1 MGWYMPRQGSTA
13 CTMDTSQT
21 SKSSSCCGISSRGR
35 SQRSWDCGACIA
47 SRARA
52 GAGSVQALVTAGASD
67 QPPSQEHSSS
77 ASAHGRSTA
86 QVCTRAT
93 GPQSSDGSSVHCGAG
108 PGTSFAPPQD
118 SVRGS
123 RSGSSHEPA
132 SSSSSA
138 CVAASCVFA
147 CPSAATVSAS
157 FCNSCCRCSSSL
169 CCFFSSALRTLRSA
183 FFANNFATRSLTAWL
198 TSSEGTDSGSS
209 MLCSS
214 KGKADEGVGGT
225 TSGSGSSTLKGR
237 IGRVGQGRTKSSSS
251 LAFPT
256 KVTGTSMIASST
268 ATAAAS
274 TSSQA
279 APGAANGG

>member
-1 MGWYMPRQGSTA
+1 
-13 CTMDTSQT
+13 MDTSQA

-35 SQRSWDCGACIA
+35 SQPSWDCGACIA

-77 ASAHGRSTA
+77 SSAHGRSTA

-93 GPQSSDGSSVHCGAG
+93 GPQSSPGCSVHCGAG
-108 PGTSFAPPQD
+108 PETSLAPPQD

-132 SSSSSA
+132 SSSCSPCA
-138 CVAASCVFA
+138 AASGVFA

-183 FFANNFATRSLTAWL
+183 FFANNFATRSLTPWL
-198 TSSEGTDSGSS
+198 TSGASSAGTDSGSS

-225 TSGSGSSTLKGR
+225 TSGSGSSTLAAR
-237 IGRVGQGRTKSSSS
+237 TGRVEQGGTKSSSS

-256 KVTGTSMIASST
+256 RVMGTSMIASST
-268 ATAAAS
+268 ATAGAS

-279 APGAANGG
+279 APRAANG

>member
-1 MGWYMPRQGSTA
+1 
-13 CTMDTSQT
+13 MDTSQA

-35 SQRSWDCGACIA
+35 SQPSWDCGACIA

-77 ASAHGRSTA
+77 SSAHGRSTA

-93 GPQSSDGSSVHCGAG
+93 GPQSSPGCSVHCGAG
-108 PGTSFAPPQD
+108 PETSLAPPQD

-132 SSSSSA
+132 SSSCSPCA
-138 CVAASCVFA
+138 AASGVFA

-183 FFANNFATRSLTAWL
+183 FFAISFATRADISGVS
-198 TSSEGTDSGSS
+198 TSSVEVAVASAASATGDGNSFGGGVGSGSS
-209 MLCSS
+209 RSTR
-214 KGKADEGVGGT
+214 DEGRGEGASSGRSLQHGSRSR
-225 TSGSGSSTLKGR
+225 SGSGS
-237 IGRVGQGRTKSSSS
+237 
-251 LAFPT
+251 AP
-256 KVTGTSMIASST
+256 
-268 ATAAAS
+268 AA
-274 TSSQA
+274 
-279 APGAANGG
+279 